1 MKRTWLVLVAA
12 LLLSL
17 WPVVGAAADVN
28 INGNDDIL
36 IRINGTLS
44 LPAGETIDSAGGISN
59 DVVIDGTVN
68 DALVVIHGNARVN
81 GVVNGSIVV
90 IDGTLTL
97 GAQST
102 VKDVY
107 VFSSDL
113 TREQGSTVT
122 GTIETRSSYFTISWW
137 DRALLT
143 FFIWAAFTVFFITA
157 GLTIALLARK
167 VLAEVAMTATE
178 EVGPSLVTGLVAWI
192 ALPIVGVLSFFTIIG
207 IFTGF
212 AILGLILPLLW
223 LLGYIV
229 ISARLGLEIFKALS
243 KGERST
249 DRIVWATLVGIV
261 VFQLIFLIPVVGS
274 AVVFLAGLL
283 GSGALIYR
291 CIRAGRDQSA
301 RVIPPNASASPAP

>member
-1 MKRTWLVLVAA
+1 V
-12 LLLSL
+12 
-17 WPVVGAAADVN
+17 
-28 INGNDDIL
+28 
-36 IRINGTLS
+36 
-44 LPAGETIDSAGGISN
+44 IS
-59 DVVIDGTVN
+59 G
-68 DALVVIHGNARVN
+68 DA
-81 GVVNGSIVV
+81 VVNGAVNGIVV
-90 IDGTLTL
+90 VIEGTLTL
-97 GAQST
+97 GPQSK
-102 VKDVY
+102 VNDIML
-107 VFSSDL
+107 FRSEM

-122 GTIETRSSYFTISWW
+122 GTIESRSQFFSISWW

-143 FFIWAAFTVFFITA
+143 IFIWAAFTVFFITA

-167 VLAEVAMTATE
+167 VLAQIAMTATE
-178 EVGPSLVTGLVAWI
+178 EIGPSLVTGLVAWI

-243 KGERST
+243 KSERSAE
-249 DRIVWATLVGIV
+249 RIVWATLVGIV
-261 VFQLIFLIPVVGS
+261 IFQLIFLIPVVGS
-274 AVVFLAGLL
+274 GVVFLAGVL

-301 RVIPPNASASPAP
+301 RVSPPPSAPASPAM